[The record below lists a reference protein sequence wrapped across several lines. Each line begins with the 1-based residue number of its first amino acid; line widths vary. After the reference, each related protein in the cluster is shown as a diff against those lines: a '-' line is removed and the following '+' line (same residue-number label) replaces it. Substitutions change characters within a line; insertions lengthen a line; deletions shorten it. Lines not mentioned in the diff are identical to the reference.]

1 MTLPVI
7 LLNYNSTDDC
17 RKCISS
23 LQKQTGVNLEIIV
36 VDNCSTDEN
45 RTAVEKL
52 CEEKGCTFISN
63 TRNAGYNAGNNV
75 GLRYASEKGYE
86 FALIA
91 NPDMEF
97 PQTDS
102 IVKMISIIE
111 TDEDVVALGA
121 DVITEEGIHQNPR
134 LYTQQKWQDSFS
146 WIKHF
151 FHKSNKETP
160 DWIDCPERSHY
171 CRGLNGCCLMIRL
184 SFIKSIGY
192 FDERIFLYGEEAIFA
207 RQVEMVGKKMF
218 YTSDVLVVHD
228 HKKSAEGDPLIL
240 FKHWQHSR
248 LYAIKHYSDYPWYG
262 KVFANLSI
270 RMYFLLL
277 KLKAHITKK

>member
-1 MTLPVI
+1 
-7 LLNYNSTDDC
+7 
-17 RKCISS
+17 
-23 LQKQTGVNLEIIV
+23 
-36 VDNCSTDEN
+36 
-45 RTAVEKL
+45 
-52 CEEKGCTFISN
+52 
-63 TRNAGYNAGNNV
+63 
-75 GLRYASEKGYE
+75 
-86 FALIA
+86 
-91 NPDMEF
+91 
-97 PQTDS
+97 
-102 IVKMISIIE
+102 
-111 TDEDVVALGA
+111 
-121 DVITEEGIHQNPR
+121 
-134 LYTQQKWQDSFS
+134 
-146 WIKHF
+146 
-151 FHKSNKETP
+151 
-160 DWIDCPERSHY
+160 
-171 CRGLNGCCLMIRL
+171 MIRL